1 MLYQME
7 WTVPT
12 RKIFDKEIG
21 VAINS
26 LISKKLSFLVIPYD
40 DGLKKARSLICQKLL
55 GPIFL
60 ESSNQMIDFPKFLGK
75 WW

>member
-1 MLYQME
+1 M
-7 WTVPT
+7 
-12 RKIFDKEIG
+12 
-21 VAINS
+21 
-26 LISKKLSFLVIPYD
+26 ISKKVSFLVIPYD

-60 ESSNQMIDFPKFLGK
+60 ESANQAIDFPKFLGK